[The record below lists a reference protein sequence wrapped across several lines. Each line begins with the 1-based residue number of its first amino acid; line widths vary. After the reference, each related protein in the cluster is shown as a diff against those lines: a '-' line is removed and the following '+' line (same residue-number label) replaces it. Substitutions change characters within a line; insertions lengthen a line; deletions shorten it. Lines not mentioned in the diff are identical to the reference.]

1 MKQRKVS
8 KNTIL
13 ISNGKFED
21 TSFRPVNQHLVNVNK
36 GYQNNLLNFVN
47 QLYEKY
53 ISLLICRNYVGP
65 SASMGK

>member
-8 KNTIL
+8 KNTTL
-13 ISNGKFED
+13 ISNGNFED
-21 TSFRPVNQHLVNVNK
+21 IFRLLNQYLVNVNK

-53 ISLLICRNYVGP
+53 ISLLIFCNYVGP

>member
-8 KNTIL
+8 KNTTL
-13 ISNGKFED
+13 ISNGNFED
-21 TSFRPVNQHLVNVNK
+21 IFRLLNQYLVNVNK

-47 QLYEKY
+47 QLYEKH
-53 ISLLICRNYVGP
+53 ISLLFCCNYVGP